1 MKKRRARNFEDP
13 KYIEWRKK
21 VYKRDKYKC
30 QFPGCKLRRRL
41 NAHHIRRWADF
52 PTLRFILENGI
63 TLCQKHHKQICGK
76 EEQYVLMFLQI
87 LLDKIK
93 REYGF

>member
-1 MKKRRARNFEDP
+1 MKKRKVRNFEDP

-30 QFPGCKLRRRL
+30 QFPGCKLRKRL

-63 TLCQKHHKQICGK
+63 TLCQTHHKMIQGHEDEYALSFI
-76 EEQYVLMFLQI
+76 QI
-87 LLDKIK
+87 LAQKLK
-93 REYGF
+93 GN